1 MDRRIVVGA
10 AAGLAGLVALF
21 AWCGRSAPAEY
32 VTVPVARADVA
43 RWIVATGAVNP
54 VVTVQVGTYVS
65 GVIQTIACDF
75 NTQVEAGQ
83 LCAKIDPRPYEQ
95 AVAEAKAQLAT
106 ARAQLKKDQAGLALA
121 KTNYERD
128 KGLLAQGAV
137 SQEDLDNDKSLYEQ
151 AIAQVRLDEAT
162 IEQRQA
168 ALQAAQVDLDYTDI
182 VSPVNG
188 TVVSRNVDVGQT
200 VAASFQTPTLFLI
213 AQDLTQM
220 QVDTNV
226 SESDVGEARVGQR
239 ASFTVESYPDKLF
252 EGKVVQVRQAPIT
265 VQNVVTYNVV
275 IGVDNRDLLLFPGM
289 TANAKI
295 LVAERKNVTSVP
307 SQALRFDPGLAA
319 GDGNGASG
327 EDGQRVYVLRGGSPH
342 AVPVSTG
349 LDDGSRVE
357 ITGGELA
364 DGDAVIIDQTGAA
377 ATRAGGGASR
387 SPFRF

>member
-1 MDRRIVVGA
+1 MDRRIIAGA
-10 AAGLAGLVALF
+10 AAGLLGLVALF
-21 AWCGRSAPAEY
+21 AWCGRSEPVEY
-32 VTVPVARADVA
+32 VTEPVAQADLA

-65 GVIQTIACDF
+65 GVIQTISCDF
-75 NTQVEAGQ
+75 NTEVQAGQ
-83 LCAKIDPRPYEQ
+83 LCAKIDPRPYQQ
-95 AVAEAKAQLAT
+95 AVAEARANLAT
-106 ARAQLKKDQAGLALA
+106 ARAQLRKDQAGLALA

-137 SQEDLDNDKSLYEQ
+137 SQEDLDSDKSIYDQ
-151 AIAQVRLDEAT
+151 AVAQVRLDEAS

-168 ALQAAQVDLDYTDI
+168 ALEAAQVDLDYTDI

-239 ASFTVESYPDKLF
+239 ATFSVESYPDKLF

-275 IGVDNRDLLLFPGM
+275 IGVDNRELLLFPGM

-295 LVAERKNVTSVP
+295 LVAERKGVKSVP
-307 SQALRFDPGLAA
+307 AQALRFEPGGVGGD
-319 GDGNGASG
+319 GDGNG
-327 EDGQRVYVLRGGSPH
+327 DGPRLFVLRNGEPV
-342 AVPVSTG
+342 AVPVSVG
-349 LDDGSRVE
+349 LDDGNRVE

-364 DGDAVIIDQTGAA
+364 DGDAVIVDQTGAA
-377 ATRAGGGASR
+377 AAARGGASR
-387 SPFRF
+387 SSPFRF

>member
-1 MDRRIVVGA
+1 MDRRIMVGA
-10 AAGLAGLVALF
+10 AAGLVGLAALVG
-21 AWCGRSAPAEY
+21 WCGRSEPAEY
-32 VTVPVARADVA
+32 VTAPVAQADLA

-65 GVIQTIACDF
+65 GVITKISCDF
-75 NTQVEAGQ
+75 NTQVSAGQ
-83 LCAKIDPRPYEQ
+83 LCAKIDPRPYQQ
-95 AVAEAKAQLAT
+95 AVAEAKANLST
-106 ARAQLKKDQAGLALA
+106 AQAQLRKDQAGLSLA
-121 KTNYERD
+121 RTNYERD

-137 SQEDLDNDKSLYEQ
+137 SQEDLDSDKSLYDQ
-151 AIAQVRLDEAT
+151 AVAQVRLDQAS

-168 ALQAAQVDLDYTDI
+168 ALEAAQVDLDYTDI
-182 VSPVNG
+182 ISPVNG

-239 ASFTVESYPDKLF
+239 ATFTVESYPDRTF

-275 IGVDNRDLLLFPGM
+275 IGVDNRELLLFPGM

-295 LVAERKNVTSVP
+295 LVAERKDVKSVP
-307 SQALRFDPGLAA
+307 GQALRFEPSGVS
-319 GDGNGASG
+319 GDGNGDA
-327 EDGQRVYVLRGGSPH
+327 QRVFVLRGGEPV

-349 LDDGSRVE
+349 LDDGNRIE

-364 DGDAVIIDQTGAA
+364 EGDAVIVDQSGAA
-377 ATRAGGGASR
+377 AAARGGAGARS